1 VIDGATRVYALLG
14 DPVAHSLS
22 PIMQNA
28 AFRALG
34 LRAVYVALRC
44 RSEDLSDLMHAL
56 ARAGGGGNITVPHK
70 EAAALALG
78 NRQGLVETVGACN
91 TFWQDGNRLVGDNT
105 DVDGLLAALD
115 PLDPPDGAWLL
126 LGTGG
131 SARAAVAA
139 AAHRGA
145 SVAVSSR
152 SDTRRKAFETWAQ
165 QCGTKIVPAEECR
178 VLINTTPLGLSP
190 NDAPPPG
197 REVAPNAAVA
207 LDLVYASGETAWV
220 RSLRSAGLRAADGRA
235 MLVAQGAL
243 ALERWFPGA
252 DAPTEIM
259 RAAVDAAL
267 R

>member
-1 VIDGATRVYALLG
+1 VIDGATRVYAVLG

-44 RSEDLSDLMHAL
+44 RSEDLSDLMRAL
-56 ARAGGGGNITVPHK
+56 AWAGGGGNITVPHK

-78 NRQGLVETVGACN
+78 QRQGLVESVGACN
-91 TFWQDGNRLVGDNT
+91 TFWQDEDGLVGDNT

-115 PLDPPDGAWLL
+115 PLDPPPGAWLI

-131 SARAAVAA
+131 SARAAVVAA
-139 AAHRGA
+139 ARRGA
-145 SVAVSSR
+145 AVAVGSR

-165 QCGTKIVPAEECR
+165 RCGAPIAPAAECR

-190 NDAPPPG
+190 TDPRPPG

-207 LDLVYASGETAWV
+207 LDLVYSAGETPWV
-220 RSLRSAGLRAADGRA
+220 RALRSAGLRATDGRA